1 MPLPPPDPLVLY
13 GRVVTLDE
21 DNPLIEDGALYVG
34 ADQRIHAAQPRRD
47 PPPAGFAQARRIRT
61 RGSIYPGLMDL
72 HNRSVYTAVRLGPAR
87 DQREPFTTR
96 YQWSDVSSYKPL
108 VGNPANAL

>member
-72 HNRSVYTAVRLGPAR
+72 HNHVVYNTLPLWHPRDREGPY
-87 DQREPFTTR
+87 ETR
-96 YQWSDVSSYKPL
+96 YQWPDDSSYE
-108 VGNPANAL
+108 G